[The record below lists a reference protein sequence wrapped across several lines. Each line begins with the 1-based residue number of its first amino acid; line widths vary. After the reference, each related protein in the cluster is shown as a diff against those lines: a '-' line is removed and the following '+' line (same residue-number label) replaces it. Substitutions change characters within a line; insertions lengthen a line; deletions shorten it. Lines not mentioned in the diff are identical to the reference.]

1 MKIDLHTHILPDS
14 WPNWCEQ
21 FGTDGFAQLEHA
33 DGCRAKIWIDG
44 EFFREVES
52 NCWDPIQRIQECD
65 AARVNVQVLSTVPV
79 LFHYW
84 APPHAAHDTSR
95 FLNDHIAGVVTNH
108 PDRFIGLG
116 TIPLQDT
123 PRAIQE
129 LERCQAELKLPGVEI
144 GTHVDG
150 HNLDDPRFRDLF
162 AAAEQLGMAIFVHP
176 WAMLGAERMR
186 KYWLRW
192 LVGMPAETSLA
203 ICSLIFSDTMQK
215 FPKLRLAFAHGGG
228 AFPFTLGRIE
238 RGYNVRPDL
247 CAPHTSVPPREQIR
261 SIYLDTLVHDANA
274 LRYLI
279 DLFSPERLA
288 LGSDYP
294 FPLGEAEAGSLIES
308 MDDLTDEV
316 KHRLLAGTA
325 LEFLNLAAEN
335 YAASGSS
342 SSTSSG

>member
-1 MKIDLHTHILPDS
+1 M
-14 WPNWCEQ
+14 E
-21 FGTDGFAQLEHA
+21 GFAQLEHA
-33 DGCRAKIWIDG
+33 GDCGARILIDG
-44 EFFREVES
+44 ELFREVEP
-52 NCWDPIQRIQECD
+52 NCWDPLLRIAECD
-65 AARVNVQVLSTVPV
+65 GAGVSAQVLSTVPV

-84 APPHAAHDTSR
+84 APSHAAHDTSR
-95 FLNDHIAGVVTNH
+95 FLNDHIAGVVADH
-108 PDRFIGLG
+108 PQRFIGLG
-116 TIPLQDT
+116 TIPLQDSQ
-123 PRAIQE
+123 RAINE
-129 LERCQAELKLPGVEI
+129 LERCQRELKLPGVEI

-150 HNLDDPRFRDLF
+150 HNLDDPRFREIF
-162 AAAEQLGMAIFVHP
+162 AAAEELGMAIFVHP

-228 AFPFTLGRIE
+228 AFPFTLGRVE
-238 RGYNVRPDL
+238 RGFKVRPDL
-247 CAPHTSVPPREQIR
+247 CAPHTSMPPREHIR

-294 FPLGEAEAGSLIES
+294 FPLGEAQAGELIES
-308 MDDLTDEV
+308 MSDLSAATKD
-316 KHRLLAGTA
+316 RLLAGTA
-325 LEFLNLAAEN
+325 LEFLNLPREQFQL
-335 YAASGSS
+335 S
-342 SSTSSG
+342 

>member
-21 FGTDGFAQLEHA
+21 FGTEGFAQIEHA
-33 DGCRAKIWIDG
+33 GGCRARILIDG
-44 EFFREVES
+44 ELFREVES
-52 NCWDPIQRIQECD
+52 NCWDPVQRIADCD
-65 AARVNVQVLSTVPV
+65 EAGVNVQVLSTVPV

-84 APPHAAHDTSR
+84 APPHATHDTSR
-95 FLNDHIAGVVTNH
+95 FLNDHIAGVIAAY
-108 PDRFIGLG
+108 PQRFTGLG
-116 TIPLQDT
+116 TVPLQDT
-123 PRAIQE
+123 TRAISE
-129 LERCQAELKLPGVEI
+129 LERCHRELHLPGVEI

-150 HNLDDPRFRDLF
+150 TNLDDPRFRDLF
-162 AAAEQLGMAIFVHP
+162 AAAEELGMAIFVHP

-228 AFPFTLGRIE
+228 AFPFTLGRVE
-238 RGYNVRPDL
+238 RGYQVRPDL

-261 SIYLDTLVHDANA
+261 SIYLDTLVHDADA

-279 DLFSPERLA
+279 DMFTPARLA

-294 FPLGEAEAGSLIES
+294 FPLGESQAGELIES
-308 MDDLTDEV
+308 MDDLDAGV
-316 KHRLLAGTA
+316 KDRLLAGTA
-325 LEFLNLAAEN
+325 LEFLDLSLETFL
-335 YAASGSS
+335 SG
-342 SSTSSG
+342 TAN